1 MKNKEWKPWIDI
13 VEKGPV
19 AIEEVLSLTDSENE
33 ILIALVLACAKWHP
47 CRKPHQG
54 LVYYI
59 DKVGDEVS
67 YDGVDTCALCRLF
80 FNDEACARIITPGR
94 TQKCPLR
101 EAGHCCL
108 YKGSLFLKWSD
119 GEWITRIGSGV
130 SAGDALFVVLK
141 KLYSDEYRRVV
152 CSS

>member
-13 VEKGPV
+13 VEKGPE
-19 AIEEVLSLTDSENE
+19 AIEAALSLTDSENE

-47 CRKPHQG
+47 YRKPNQG
-54 LVYYI
+54 SVYRI
-59 DKVGDEVS
+59 DLQGDKVG
-67 YDGVDTCALCRLF
+67 YDGVETCALCMLF
-80 FNDEACARIITPGR
+80 FNDEACARIITAGR

-108 YKGSLFLKWSD
+108 YKGSLFLKWSE
-119 GEWITRIGSGV
+119 GEWITRTGSGV

-141 KLYSDEYRRVV
+141 KLYADEHHRVF